1 MRTELRPL
9 ALEFPSGQGFAWRQE
24 WDSHWCQ
31 CSKAGSSTRNHG
43 ALSEGTFPH
52 PCFFFL
58 MWWITMN
65 WINYRKNCKTRS
77 WNRCWHEIG
86 SWLQLSGTSTRR
98 NLGST
103 LSDTSNASSPCC
115 LPPPSL
121 CCSAYKACSPLSQWP
136 WLPSVPC
143 PLQLSWCYRL
153 FFLETFESCLRI
165 QHRFA
170 SMALTTEGK
179 KKNNQKPSGYSFCF
193 YESFPPCFKP
203 RVLLMNL
210 SE

>member
-9 ALEFPSGQGFAWRQE
+9 ALEFPSGQGFAWGKER
-24 WDSHWCQ
+24 DSHSASAARLDLRPVTMVLYQ
-31 CSKAGSSTRNHG
+31 RG
-43 ALSEGTFPH
+43 LFPTH
-52 PCFFFL
+52 FL

-65 WINYRKNCKTRS
+65 WINYKKNCKTRS
-77 WNRCWHEIG
+77 WNQRWHEIG

-121 CCSAYKACSPLSQWP
+121 CCSAYQACSPLSQWP

-143 PLQLSWCYRL
+143 PLQLSWCYTLFWRRL
-153 FFLETFESCLRI
+153 KVACTS
-165 QHRFA
+165 
-170 SMALTTEGK
+170 STTSLPWRSQPRGK
-179 KKNNQKPSGYSFCF
+179 KPSGYFLGF
-193 YESFPPCFKP
+193 FFNESFPPCFKP

>member
-1 MRTELRPL
+1 MGKALPADRNEIPTAVSAARLDLRPVTMVL
-9 ALEFPSGQGFAWRQE
+9 YQRGFFPT
-24 WDSHWCQ
+24 C
-31 CSKAGSSTRNHG
+31 
-43 ALSEGTFPH
+43 
-52 PCFFFL
+52 FL
-58 MWWITMN
+58 MWWITTN
-65 WINYRKNCKTRS
+65 WINYRKNCKTWS
-77 WNRCWHEIG
+77 WNQCWHEIG

-143 PLQLSWCYRL
+143 PLQLSWCYRIFGDIWKL
-153 FFLETFESCLRI
+153 PAHPAPLCFCGACDR
-165 QHRFA
+165 
-170 SMALTTEGK
+170 GK
-179 KKNNQKPSGYSFCF
+179 KKTQWLFFVF